1 MGFRDERVRRLENTA
16 RSARDKPA
24 NKQRAAAREQHIRA
38 GINFFN
44 VWRINAAVKAGF
56 IRFVLTCRGGWH
68 RK

>member
-1 MGFRDERVRRLENTA
+1 MGFRDELVRQLENTA

-24 NKQRAAAREQHIRA
+24 NKQRVATREQPSRA
-38 GINFFN
+38 GSEFLN
-44 VWRINAAVKAGF
+44 VWRINAAVKGGL